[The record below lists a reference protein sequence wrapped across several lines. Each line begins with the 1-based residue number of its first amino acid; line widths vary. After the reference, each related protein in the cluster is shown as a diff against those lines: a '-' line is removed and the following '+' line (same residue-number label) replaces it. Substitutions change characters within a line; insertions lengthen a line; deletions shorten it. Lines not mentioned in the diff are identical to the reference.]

1 MRFKV
6 KIFIS
11 NLKNIG
17 KICTGFTPFGKL
29 GGWLF
34 IAAVLGALFYLA
46 FKRYYKAGIL
56 LLAAVSGI
64 TLMLGLKKM
73 NDYMEGSLLFG
84 QLRMLLVVPY
94 IIILILYFTASYT
107 GTKKTD
113 LPLKTGGFLL
123 MLFLGM
129 TVYKIF
135 TFEAQMRNESSILYT
150 DVFPV
155 WKVSDVLEQG
165 ENVISTARD
174 NDIDVIVA
182 REGRETFGYALAAEY
197 YGEFIFYNITYD
209 RRTWIYHRLLEPD
222 NYEVLFVDFFGEA
235 SDTEAVHITGMSV
248 TDYIAERFGV
258 CRNSEMQSGH

>member
-1 MRFKV
+1 
-6 KIFIS
+6 
-11 NLKNIG
+11 
-17 KICTGFTPFGKL
+17 
-29 GGWLF
+29 
-34 IAAVLGALFYLA
+34 
-46 FKRYYKAGIL
+46 
-56 LLAAVSGI
+56 
-64 TLMLGLKKM
+64 
-73 NDYMEGSLLFG
+73 
-84 QLRMLLVVPY
+84 
-94 IIILILYFTASYT
+94 
-107 GTKKTD
+107 
-113 LPLKTGGFLL
+113 

-135 TFEAQMRNESSILYT
+135 TFEEQMRNESSILYT

-182 REGRETFGYALAAEY
+182 CEGRKTFGYALAAEY

-222 NYEVLFVDFFGEA
+222 NYEVLFVDFFGES
-235 SDTEAVHITGMSV
+235 SDTEVVHITGMSV

-258 CRNSEMQSGH
+258 YRNSEM